1 MTPVLVMD
9 LALCGAL
16 TAGLTLLAK
25 HFQPDL
31 PHLTLFTGLVG
42 GALCVLWAVL
52 GRRAMRCRL
61 SSMVAL
67 TAMACVFVRQAVQSW
82 GIAFEGESHGRIVA
96 ALMTVLVVF
105 CVGMWIKLAHA
116 GKGTHP

>member
-52 GRRAMRCRL
+52 SRRAMRCRL
-61 SSMVAL
+61 SSMVTL

-82 GIAFEGESHGRIVA
+82 GTSAEGGWNGRQVA
-96 ALMTVLVVF
+96 SLMMVQVVF
-105 CVGMWIKLAHA
+105 CVGMLANLVR
-116 GKGTHP
+116 KENDPKS